1 MPPRRK
7 GGASK
12 EKTARQARRDSA
24 APYPT
29 AKADDTTA
37 KAADDDD
44 DAGPLTVAVPP
55 SGPPPTHLT
64 SSSGLEYVL
73 GERLGEGAFATVY
86 LATCR
91 SDGQR
96 YAIKAIDRDHTD
108 VDEATKELNVLQ
120 RLGTHRHIVG
130 MSDFFEL
137 PAAYVLVLE
146 LAEGGEV
153 FERIADGGPFSEAD
167 AASVMRQVALGLQ
180 HIHALG
186 VVHRDLKPENLLMTS
201 HAPDAHV
208 KIADF
213 GLASLVDEP
222 VTDAHGQVPG
232 TPCYMAPEL
241 FVRAEGAKELA
252 VAAPALDVFS
262 VGVILFNLLAG
273 YQPFDPQ
280 GNAHVDEQRRRI
292 VEGEWD
298 FDAFPERW
306 KNVSEAARQMV
317 RGMLRTSAAERLS
330 CEEILAAAWVT
341 REAEGGASA
350 EPIPGSEAA
359 LREFND
365 VNSTWRAAVTAAALV
380 FKCPAAVHHH
390 VAGGG
395 GGSAGDDAADPCSGS
410 SAGAGAQPNAE
421 AVAALPAAAKKELL
435 ASFNSLDTDHSG
447 ALELPELKRLVL
459 KLGAHESQAAQLLK
473 SFDTD
478 GDGEIGFDD
487 FCAAVAPLY
496 SESSA
501 QLRAAFDLF
510 DTDHSGYIEHD
521 EMAAM
526 LSKLRLPN
534 EAPVTEAQIK
544 RLLDEVDTDH
554 DGKVSFSEFLRYFAH
569 I

>member
-1 MPPRRK
+1 MASRR
-7 GGASK
+7 SS
-12 EKTARQARRDSA
+12 RQARRDSA
-24 APYPT
+24 APYST
-29 AKADDTTA
+29 ATK
-37 KAADDDD
+37 ADDDD
-44 DAGPLTVAVPP
+44 DDAIALTVAVPP
-55 SGPPPTHLT
+55 TRPPTQLT
-64 SSSGLEYVL
+64 GSSGLEYVL
-73 GERLGEGAFATVY
+73 GDRLGEGAFATVY

-96 YAIKAIDRDHTD
+96 YAIKAVDKDHTD
-108 VDEATKELNVLQ
+108 VAEATKELNLLQ
-120 RLGTHRHIVG
+120 RLGTHKHIVG

-146 LAEGGEV
+146 LAGGGEV

-167 AASVMRQVALGLQ
+167 AASVVRQVALGLR
-180 HIHALG
+180 HVHGLG

-201 HAPDAHV
+201 HAADAHV

-213 GLASLVDEP
+213 GLASLVGQP
-222 VTDAHGQVPG
+222 VTDSHGLVPG

-241 FVRAEGAKELA
+241 FARADGAEAKELA
-252 VAAPALDVFS
+252 VASPALDVFS

-273 YQPFDPQ
+273 YQPFDPH
-280 GNAHVDEQRRRI
+280 GNAHEHEQRRRI
-292 VEGEWD
+292 VAGEWS
-298 FDAFPERW
+298 FDAFPARW
-306 KNVSEAARQMV
+306 EHVSEAAREMV

-330 CEEILAAAWVT
+330 CAQILAAAWVT

-350 EPIPGSEAA
+350 APIPGAELS

-380 FKCPAAVHHH
+380 FRCPAAVHHH
-390 VAGGG
+390 AADGDGDGDGDGEGGG
-395 GGSAGDDAADPCSGS
+395 GAAAAEPCGSDGAA
-410 SAGAGAQPNAE
+410 AEPNA
-421 AVAALPAAAKKELL
+421 AAAAAAALPAAAKKELL

-487 FCAAVAPLY
+487 FCRAVAPLY
-496 SESSA
+496 SASSL

-510 DTDHSGYIEHD
+510 DTDRSGYIEHD

-554 DGKVSFSEFLRYFAH
+554 DGKVSFAEFLKYFAH